1 MPGGDIPAVSE
12 SPKQKILLGR
22 LLVLNFFGGV
32 MARVLPSDVV
42 VQIKIPP
49 TNKAARGAIYNAAFR
64 SDGIQQRWKN
74 LLNEYGVAAT
84 TGTVI
89 VKRNEVLLCKSSNQ
103 TKEIGERK
111 KYCSTKN
118 RHVLGLWKTSHRY
131 SGFKSNLALF
141 ASITEKDTVT
151 TTQSGYKCR
160 KYY

>member
-1 MPGGDIPAVSE
+1 
-12 SPKQKILLGR
+12 
-22 LLVLNFFGGV
+22 

-84 TGTVI
+84 TGTDM

-103 TKEIGERK
+103 QKKSENAKKLFHKKERGMS
-111 KYCSTKN
+111 KYSYY
-118 RHVLGLWKTSHRY
+118 G
-131 SGFKSNLALF
+131 
-141 ASITEKDTVT
+141 I
-151 TTQSGYKCR
+151 QS
-160 KYY
+160 